1 MGGGEYKMQAV
12 VERRYCELLRA
23 ATWIELLL
31 FQRGWWVVGGG
42 KEGTFSFFSI
52 QNASAKFNTKKKKR
66 FTETRKKTD
75 QWRFITTKLNA
86 LREQTCQLILS

>member
-66 FTETRKKTD
+66 FTETRKK
-75 QWRFITTKLNA
+75 N
-86 LREQTCQLILS
+86 